1 MAKVQTKVLQ
11 PNVNYTEEERQKM
24 LSKVVIAPAKIKL
37 QKELDEMQKRK
48 NEKAVQD
55 ALDQKRD
62 QEMKNRMQKDNRVE
76 EEQRLKL
83 EREKN
88 R

>member
-1 MAKVQTKVLQ
+1 M
-11 PNVNYTEEERQKM
+11 NYTEEERQKM

-37 QKELDEMQKRK
+37 QKELDEIQKRK
-48 NEKAVQD
+48 NEKAAQD

-62 QEMKNRMQKDNRVE
+62 QEMKSRMQKDNRVE
-76 EEQRLKL
+76 EEQRLKQ
-83 EREKN
+83 EQEKN